1 MPESEITPK
10 MDLLTVYRA
19 TIDCRDL
26 KVTLKNKEGREM
38 RFYDERFGK
47 EYFIISI
54 MKVTKLLRQGCM
66 GYLCYVTEVKDKEMR
81 TEDIPMVYE
90 FPNVFL
96 KELLDLPPQRE
107 INFAID

>member
-38 RFYDERFGK
+38 RFCDERFGK
-47 EYFIISI
+47 
-54 MKVTKLLRQGCM
+54 
-66 GYLCYVTEVKDKEMR
+66 
-81 TEDIPMVYE
+81 
-90 FPNVFL
+90 
-96 KELLDLPPQRE
+96 
-107 INFAID
+107 